1 MSAVIDNSAPSATND
16 QAASV
21 TTGVL
26 MPIKPNRNAL
36 FDALFKILTRSFAFL
51 AAIMVSLVYG
61 SHESLSTYGLSFC
74 GVTIGT
80 R

>member
-21 TTGVL
+21 TTGVP
-26 MPIKPNRNAL
+26 MPIKPNRN
-36 FDALFKILTRSFAFL
+36 ALFKILTRSFAFL
-51 AAIMVSLVYG
+51 AAIVVSLVYG
-61 SHESLSTYGLSFC
+61 SHESLSTTVYLFC